1 MSLRGSEARVTQLI
15 QSYHLLATLF
25 FVLASAAVSVRL
37 LLLARR
43 TRQKPE
49 LFLGLGLLGTA
60 VLGYGVLIAA
70 AILRG
75 AEQTHTVAP
84 LDRTL
89 QACGQVLHDAGVTMI
104 VIFVVSTFRPH
115 ERWANALAVLLIGA
129 LWGGTLGWELTNGFY
144 FVGRGNG
151 FWWLEYAAI
160 WSYPLWTMVESYRY
174 FALMRRRQALGLAD
188 PMVTNRFLL
197 WGSASLGTA
206 LATWTSS
213 IGFFLPQRPDVVA
226 AWEPVIQTF
235 TATFGVATVALFYLT
250 FFPPSWYRE
259 RIVAARSA
267 TAG

>member
-1 MSLRGSEARVTQLI
+1 MTQLI

-25 FVLASAAVSVRL
+25 FVFVSTVVATRL

-60 VLGYGVLIAA
+60 VLGYGLMIVAA
-70 AILRG
+70 VLRG
-75 AEQTHTVAP
+75 TEQTHTVAT

-89 QACGQVLHDAGVTMI
+89 HACAQMLHGVGVTMI

-115 ERWANALAVLLIGA
+115 ERWAKALAALLIVA
-129 LWGGTLGWELTNGFY
+129 LWGGTFGWESQNGFHSL
-144 FVGRGNG
+144 GRGNG

-160 WSYPLWTMVESYRY
+160 WSYPLWMMVESYRFY
-174 FALMRRRQALGLAD
+174 ALMRRRQALGLAD

-213 IGFFLPQRPDVVA
+213 IGFFLPQRHDVMA
-226 AWEPVIQTF
+226 AWEPFIQIGV
-235 TATFGVATVALFYLT
+235 ATFGLITVTLYYLT
-250 FFPPSWYRE
+250 FFPPSWYRD
-259 RIVAARSA
+259 RIVAATPSESA
-267 TAG
+267 TAS

>member
-1 MSLRGSEARVTQLI
+1 VTQLI

-25 FVLASAAVSVRL
+25 FVFASTVVATRL

-75 AEQTHTVAP
+75 AEQAHAVAP

-89 QACGQVLHDAGVTMI
+89 QACGQLLHTAGVTMI
-104 VIFVVSTFRPH
+104 VVFVRSTFRPT
-115 ERWANALAVLLIGA
+115 ERWAKALAALLIGA
-129 LWGGTLGWELTNGFY
+129 LWGGLIGWELTNGFY
-144 FVGRGNG
+144 QVGRGNA
-151 FWWLEYAAI
+151 FWWLEYAAV
-160 WSYPLWTMVESYRY
+160 WSYPLWMMVESYRY
-174 FALMRRRQALGLAD
+174 YALMRRRQAIGLAD

-197 WGSASLGTA
+197 WGTASLGTA

-213 IGFFLPQRPDVVA
+213 VGFFLPQNPDVVA
-226 AWEPVIQTF
+226 VWEPILQIA
-235 TATFGVATVALFYLT
+235 TATFGVATVTLYYLT
-250 FFPPSWYRE
+250 FFPPSWYRQ
-259 RIVAARSA
+259 RIVAPA
-267 TAG
+267 

>member
-1 MSLRGSEARVTQLI
+1 MTQLI
-15 QSYHLLATLF
+15 QSYHLLATLC
-25 FVLASAAVSVRL
+25 FVIASLVVSVRL

-43 TRQKPE
+43 TRQRPE

-75 AEQTHTVAP
+75 DQQAFAVTP

-89 QACGQVLHDAGVTMI
+89 QACGQLLHDAGVTMI
-104 VIFVVSTFRPH
+104 VIFVVSTFRPQ
-115 ERWANALAVLLIGA
+115 ERWAKALAAVLLGA
-129 LWGGTLGWELTNGFY
+129 LWGGTLGWELQNGFH

-151 FWWLEYAAI
+151 FWWLKYATI

-174 FALMRRRQALGLAD
+174 YALMRRRQAIGLAD
-188 PMVTNRFLL
+188 PLVTNRFLL

-213 IGFFLPQRPDVVA
+213 IGFFLPQRPEVVA
-226 AWEPVIQTF
+226 VWEPVIQIA
-235 TATFGVATVALFYLT
+235 TATFGIATVALFYLT
-250 FFPPSWYRE
+250 FFPPSWYR
-259 RIVAARSA
+259 RKVVA
-267 TAG
+267 TA

>member
-1 MSLRGSEARVTQLI
+1 VVA
-15 QSYHLLATLF
+15 
-25 FVLASAAVSVRL
+25 VRL

-75 AEQTHTVAP
+75 AEQAHTVGP
-84 LDRTL
+84 LDRGL
-89 QACGQVLHDAGVTMI
+89 QICGQMLHDAGVTMI
-104 VIFVVSTFRPH
+104 VIFVLSTFRPT
-115 ERWANALAVLLIGA
+115 ELWAKGLAALLIGA
-129 LWGGTLGWELTNGFY
+129 LWGGTLGWELTNHFY
-144 FVGRGNG
+144 FIGRGNG
-151 FWWLEYAAI
+151 FWWIEYAAI

-174 FALMRRRQALGLAD
+174 YALMRRRQALGLAD

-213 IGFFLPQRPDVVA
+213 ISFFLPRDPA
-226 AWEPVIQTF
+226 LLASWGPVIEVF
-235 TATFGVATVALFYLT
+235 TASFGVATVALFYLT
-250 FFPPSWYRE
+250 FFPPAWYRE
-259 RIVAARSA
+259 RIVA
-267 TAG
+267 TAKA